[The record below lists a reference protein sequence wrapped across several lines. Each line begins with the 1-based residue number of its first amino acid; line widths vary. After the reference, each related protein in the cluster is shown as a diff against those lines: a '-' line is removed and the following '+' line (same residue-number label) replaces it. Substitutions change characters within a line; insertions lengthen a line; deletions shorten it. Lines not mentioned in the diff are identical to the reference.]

1 MSKLQGRLLDDIIA
15 GTIILWRVL
24 FIICHTIVT
33 KILIAMFQP
42 CTAGLHQMIVS
53 IYWQRV
59 EEGQHM
65 VGIPY
70 FYKN

>member
-1 MSKLQGRLLDDIIA
+1 MKGLTVHILTVSTSSNMSKLQGRLLDDIIA

-53 IYWQRV
+53 IY
-59 EEGQHM
+59 
-65 VGIPY
+65 
-70 FYKN
+70 